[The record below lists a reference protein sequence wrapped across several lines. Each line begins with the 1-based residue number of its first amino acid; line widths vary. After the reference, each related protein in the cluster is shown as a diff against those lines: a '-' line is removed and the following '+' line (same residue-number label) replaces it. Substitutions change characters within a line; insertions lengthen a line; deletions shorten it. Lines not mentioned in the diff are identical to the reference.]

1 MFEHT
6 ARVEMAH
13 TDAAGVVFFA
23 RYFDLLHRA
32 YEELMRQAGF
42 PLEELLARGGQAL
55 PVIHASADYRLPL
68 FYGDVYRIR
77 IRASKVGRRHFELD
91 HRLLRQDD
99 RICCEARTA
108 HTLVNLEDK
117 QAIPLPEEMR
127 RALQA
132 LAD

>member
-32 YEELMRQAGF
+32 YEDLMRQLGF
-42 PLEELLARGGQAL
+42 PLEDLLARGGQAL

-68 FYGDVYRIR
+68 FYGECYRVEIR
-77 IRASKVGRRHFELD
+77 VLKVGRRHFELG
-91 HRLLRQDD
+91 HRLLKEHDSL
-99 RICCEARTA
+99 CCEATTA
-108 HTLVNLEDK
+108 HTLVQLEQK
-117 QAIPLPEEMR
+117 KAIPLPD
-127 RALQA
+127 ALRSA
-132 LAD
+132 LLALE